1 MRCLLLAFSLGVVML
16 QQQAS
21 LPSPWHAVYAL
32 LLFVVATG
40 IAVYSRRA
48 VGARRRIA
56 RGEASSPRHHFAFA
70 YALTLGLVLVRFVR
84 AIRPN

>member
-1 MRCLLLAFSLGVVML
+1 VGAVSLQAIRQTMLPYAALRVGNIVVSPLASGLLA
-16 QQQAS
+16 
-21 LPSPWHAVYAL
+21 
-32 LLFVVATG
+32 
-40 IAVYSRRA
+40 RA
-48 VGARRRIA
+48 AARRRIA